1 MVLAQ
6 LKLAPA
12 TAERLRAALRL
23 PGFEEKRARF
33 LDGAVID
40 TAAYPNRAA
49 LCWNRRERFLPPEE
63 EPALGVRGFVRA
75 VVERDLVRG
84 LADLDCSVHIDPRYW
99 TTRLMRGWAL
109 VAARRVPDAV
119 ADLRAALDINPW
131 ATWCHGALAQYVW
144 YNGEAEAGL
153 SLARDAV
160 RSFPNVDANLF
171 TLSQIA
177 SWLGHHEEAIAA
189 GRRARELAPDTPP
202 MHTALACA
210 LAWAGKARR
219 GARGDPRDRGGRSS
233 AIGALA
239 RRRLARPGEAEARWR
254 CTPSAASRALRS
266 TSTRSTIHGSPRC
279 GRRCRRGRSRRE
291 RRVGAPSGRRS
302 YRPSRGDGETLL
314 VPAGPRK
321 SGQRR
326 RR

>member
-1 MVLAQ
+1 VRALEIDPQYVAAWCALAE
-6 LKLAPA
+6 LHMAMLARLIEAPKEGA
-12 TAERLRAALRL
+12 AAGLAAAEEAL
-23 PGFEEKRARF
+23 A
-33 LDGAVID
+33 LD
-40 TAAYPNRAA
+40 
-49 LCWNRRERFLPPEE
+49 PECA
-63 EPALGVRGFVRA
+63 PALGVRGFVRA

-84 LADLDCSVHIDPRYW
+84 LADLDRSVHIDPRYW

-189 GRRARELAPDTPP
+189 GRRARELAPDTPH

-210 LAWAGKARR
+210 LAWAGRHDEALEVIRAIEAAGPPRYRR
-219 GARGDPRDRGGRSS
+219 SGSPSPGS
-233 AIGALA
+233 AWGS
-239 RRRLARPGEAEARWR
+239 GSARWR
-254 CTPSAASRALRS
+254 CSPSAASRALRS

-279 GRRCRRGRSRRE
+279 GCRCRRGRSRRE

-302 YRPSRGDGETLL
+302 YRPLRGDGETLL
-314 VPAGPRK
+314 VPAGARK